1 MSSVDPGV
9 VRSALDGHGKFFV
22 RPETPRPW
30 HRRFVASKWTR
41 AQRGRGVPGAVP
53 GLDAHRAPKAP
64 LASCFE
70 PTQPLQPGQ
79 PHRASGHLASMADP
93 APYSCRPSV
102 RGLFRI
108 LGGSVS
114 EALTSEGV
122 GRLARRPGPDSA
134 AAAVTSAG
142 PRSIPRIGVLLAA
155 GRSERFHPMTGGGS
169 KALVR
174 LGGLPLVE
182 RAVRSLLA
190 LGLEEVIVVVG
201 YRASPVDAVVGR
213 IAPGR
218 VRAVYAE
225 GWEAGNGASL
235 AAAEELVADEPLF
248 LLQTS
253 DHVFSE
259 GAQSGF
265 IRARKPAVLVDL
277 SPEASAWG
285 EGTRVHLEGTRVLAL
300 GKHIE
305 RPAIDC
311 GVFLL
316 PPTVFECQR
325 RAAAEGDFGLAGA
338 VTRLSQTIPVTAIPL
353 PPGSWWQDVD
363 TPEDLR
369 AARVGLRRSL
379 VRESDGPVSR
389 YLNRPLST
397 RLSMALAPLRLSP
410 DLMSLVAFLLGLLA
424 AGLLAG
430 GDGEVARLQ
439 IRARPRGA
447 MLDGVLDRL
456 ADAAIM
462 AGLALWALARAPRPS
477 VVLVLAVAATAGA
490 LLSMATKDRA
500 AALGLV
506 PAPERGLAFLLGGR
520 DGRLL
525 LVALG
530 SLAGRPILTLI
541 AVTATSALS
550 LALRLLLVGRRPR
563 AV

>member
-1 MSSVDPGV
+1 
-9 VRSALDGHGKFFV
+9 
-22 RPETPRPW
+22 
-30 HRRFVASKWTR
+30 
-41 AQRGRGVPGAVP
+41 
-53 GLDAHRAPKAP
+53 
-64 LASCFE
+64 
-70 PTQPLQPGQ
+70 
-79 PHRASGHLASMADP
+79 
-93 APYSCRPSV
+93 
-102 RGLFRI
+102 
-108 LGGSVS
+108 VS

-122 GRLARRPGPDSA
+122 GRLARRPGLDSTA
-134 AAAVTSAG
+134 GAVTSTG
-142 PRSIPRIGVLLAA
+142 PWPIPRIGVLLAA

-190 LGLEEVIVVVG
+190 LGLEEVVVVLG
-201 YRASPVDAVVGR
+201 YHSSPVAEVVGG

-225 GWEAGNGASL
+225 RWEAGNGASL

-248 LLQTS
+248 LLQTT
-253 DHVFSE
+253 DHVFTE
-259 GAQSGF
+259 GAQRGLV
-265 IRARKPAVLVDL
+265 RAGKPAVLVDL
-277 SPEASAWG
+277 HPAASAWA

-300 GKHIE
+300 GKHLE

-316 PPTVFECQR
+316 PPTVFESQR
-325 RAAAEGDFGLAGA
+325 RAAAEGDFSLARA

-353 PPGSWWQDVD
+353 PPYCWWQDVD
-363 TPEDLR
+363 TPDDLR
-369 AARVGLRRSL
+369 AARAGLRRSL
-379 VRESDGPVSR
+379 VRENDGPVSR

-410 DLMSLVAFLLGLLA
+410 DLMSFVALLLGLLA
-424 AGLLAG
+424 AGLLAAGEGVVG
-430 GDGEVARLQ
+430 GVTAHAASVVDGVDGEVARLQ

-447 MLDGVLDRL
+447 MLDGVFDRV
-456 ADAAIM
+456 ADAAIV
-462 AGLALWALARAPRPS
+462 AGLGLWALVGAGSAS

-500 AALGLV
+500 TALGLA

-530 SLAGRPILTLI
+530 SLAGQPTLTLM
-541 AVTATSALS
+541 AVSATSALS
-550 LALRLLLVGRRPR
+550 LALRLLLVGRGPR

>member
-1 MSSVDPGV
+1 M
-9 VRSALDGHGKFFV
+9 
-22 RPETPRPW
+22 
-30 HRRFVASKWTR
+30 
-41 AQRGRGVPGAVP
+41 
-53 GLDAHRAPKAP
+53 
-64 LASCFE
+64 
-70 PTQPLQPGQ
+70 
-79 PHRASGHLASMADP
+79 
-93 APYSCRPSV
+93 
-102 RGLFRI
+102 
-108 LGGSVS
+108 S

-122 GRLARRPGPDSA
+122 GRLARRPEPDSA
-134 AAAVTSAG
+134 AGAVTSAG

-201 YRASPVDAVVGR
+201 YRASPVAAVVGR

-225 GWEAGNGASL
+225 GWEAGNGESL

-305 RPAIDC
+305 QPAIDC

-397 RLSMALAPLRLSP
+397 RLSLALAPLRLSP
-410 DLMSLVAFLLGLLA
+410 DLMSFVALLLGLLA
-424 AGLLAG
+424 AGLLAAGEGVVG
-430 GDGEVARLQ
+430 GVTAHAASVVDGVDGEVARLQ

-506 PAPERGLAFLLGGR
+506 PAPERSLAFLLGGR

-563 AV
+563 AL

>member
-1 MSSVDPGV
+1 
-9 VRSALDGHGKFFV
+9 
-22 RPETPRPW
+22 
-30 HRRFVASKWTR
+30 
-41 AQRGRGVPGAVP
+41 
-53 GLDAHRAPKAP
+53 
-64 LASCFE
+64 
-70 PTQPLQPGQ
+70 
-79 PHRASGHLASMADP
+79 
-93 APYSCRPSV
+93 
-102 RGLFRI
+102 
-108 LGGSVS
+108 VS
-114 EALTSEGV
+114 ETVTSEGV
-122 GRLARRPGPDSA
+122 GRLGRRPGPDPA
-134 AAAVTSAG
+134 AGPVLSAG
-142 PRSIPRIGVLLAA
+142 PGPIPRIGVLLAA
-155 GRSERFHPMTGGGS
+155 GSSERFHPMTGGGS

-190 LGLEEVIVVVG
+190 LGLEEVVVVVG
-201 YRASPVDAVVGR
+201 YRARPVAAAVGR

-225 GWEAGNGASL
+225 RWEAGNGASL

-248 LLQTS
+248 LLQTT
-253 DHVFSE
+253 DHVFTE
-259 GAQSGF
+259 GAQRGL
-265 IRARKPAVLVDL
+265 IRAGRPAVLVDL
-277 SPEASAWG
+277 RPETSAWA

-300 GKHIE
+300 GKHLE

-325 RAAAEGDFGLAGA
+325 RAAAEGDFSLARA

-353 PPGSWWQDVD
+353 PPGHWWQDID

-410 DLMSLVAFLLGLLA
+410 DLMSLVAFLLGVLA
-424 AGLLAG
+424 AGLLAAGEGVLG
-430 GDGEVARLQ
+430 GVTAHVASVVDGVDGEVARLQ

-462 AGLALWALARAPRPS
+462 AGLALWALDSAASPS
-477 VVLVLAVAATAGA
+477 LVLVLAVAATTGA

-506 PAPERGLAFLLGGR
+506 PAPERALAFLLGGR

-525 LVALG
+525 LVAVG
-530 SLAGRPILTLI
+530 SLAGRPTLTLI
-541 AVTATSALS
+541 AVSVTSALS
-550 LALRLLLVGRRPR
+550 LALRLLLVGRGPR

>member
-1 MSSVDPGV
+1 
-9 VRSALDGHGKFFV
+9 
-22 RPETPRPW
+22 
-30 HRRFVASKWTR
+30 
-41 AQRGRGVPGAVP
+41 
-53 GLDAHRAPKAP
+53 
-64 LASCFE
+64 
-70 PTQPLQPGQ
+70 
-79 PHRASGHLASMADP
+79 
-93 APYSCRPSV
+93 
-102 RGLFRI
+102 
-108 LGGSVS
+108 VS
-114 EALTSEGV
+114 EAITSEGV
-122 GRLARRPGPDSA
+122 GRLARRPGPDSEA
-134 AAAVTSAG
+134 GAVTSAG
-142 PRSIPRIGVLLAA
+142 PRPIPRIGVLLAA
-155 GRSERFHPMTGGGS
+155 GRSERFHHMTRGGS
-169 KALVR
+169 KTLVR

-190 LGLEEVIVVVG
+190 LGLEEVVVVVG
-201 YRASPVDAVVGR
+201 YRASPVAAVVGR

-218 VRAVYAE
+218 VRVVYAE
-225 GWEAGNGASL
+225 RWEAGNGASL

-248 LLQTS
+248 LLQTA
-253 DHVFSE
+253 DHVFTE
-259 GAQSGF
+259 GAQSGLV
-265 IRARKPAVLVDL
+265 RARKPAVLVDL
-277 SPEASAWG
+277 RPQASAWA
-285 EGTRVHLEGTRVLAL
+285 EGTRVYLEGTRVLAL
-300 GKHIE
+300 GKHLE

-316 PPTVFECQR
+316 PPTVFESQR
-325 RAAAEGDFGLAGA
+325 RAAAEGDFSLARA

-353 PPGSWWQDVD
+353 PPGCWWQDVD
-363 TPEDLR
+363 TPDDLR

-410 DLMSLVAFLLGLLA
+410 DLMSFVALLLGLLA
-424 AGLLAG
+424 AVLLAAGEGVVG
-430 GDGEVARLQ
+430 GVTAHAASVVDGVDGEVARLQ

-456 ADAAIM
+456 ADAAII
-462 AGLALWALARAPRPS
+462 AGLGLWALSRAASPS

-500 AALGLV
+500 TALGLA

-530 SLAGRPILTLI
+530 SLAGRPTLTLM
-541 AVTATSALS
+541 AVSATSALS

>member
-1 MSSVDPGV
+1 
-9 VRSALDGHGKFFV
+9 
-22 RPETPRPW
+22 
-30 HRRFVASKWTR
+30 
-41 AQRGRGVPGAVP
+41 
-53 GLDAHRAPKAP
+53 
-64 LASCFE
+64 
-70 PTQPLQPGQ
+70 
-79 PHRASGHLASMADP
+79 
-93 APYSCRPSV
+93 
-102 RGLFRI
+102 
-108 LGGSVS
+108 VS

-122 GRLARRPGPDSA
+122 GRLARRPGAESA
-134 AAAVTSAG
+134 TGPIVG
-142 PRSIPRIGVLLAA
+142 PRPIPRIGVLLAA
-155 GRSERFHPMTGGGS
+155 GSSERFHRMTGGGS

-190 LGLEEVIVVVG
+190 LGLEEVVVVVG
-201 YRASPVDAVVGR
+201 YRAKPVATLVGR

-235 AAAEELVADEPLF
+235 AAAEELVGDEPLF
-248 LLQTS
+248 LLQTT
-253 DHVFSE
+253 DHVFTE
-259 GAQSGF
+259 GALSGLV
-265 IRARKPAVLVDL
+265 RAGKPAVLVDVR
-277 SPEASAWG
+277 PEASAWT

-300 GKHIE
+300 GKHLD

-316 PPTVFECQR
+316 PPTVFESQR
-325 RAAAEGDFGLAGA
+325 RAAAEGDFSLARA
-338 VTRLSQTIPVTAIPL
+338 VTRLSQTVPVVAIPL

-363 TPEDLR
+363 TPEDLQ
-369 AARVGLRRSL
+369 AARAGLRRSL

-389 YLNRPLST
+389 YLNRPIST

-410 DLMSLVAFLLGLLA
+410 DLVSFVAFALGLLA
-424 AGLLAG
+424 AILLAAGEGLLG
-430 GDGEVARLQ
+430 GVTVQAASVVDGVDGEVARLQ

-456 ADAAIM
+456 ADVAIM
-462 AGLALWALARAPRPS
+462 AGLGVWALARDARPS
-477 VVLVLAVAATAGA
+477 LVLVLSVAATAGA

-500 AALGLV
+500 SALGLS

-530 SLAGRPILTLI
+530 SMTARPTLTLI
-541 AVTATSALS
+541 AVCATSAIS
-550 LALRLLLVGRRPR
+550 VALRLLLVGRRTS
-563 AV
+563 AI